1 LVILF
6 NNKIKKIHIILIKIL
21 PFFLFYVI
29 FLRFYAPRFILSS
42 SAQTTTIIIIIVLIM
57 IGVIMNNYL
66 TITIELLFNI
76 T

>member
-1 LVILF
+1 MSGSLNLLKRIVSKCVILDG
-6 NNKIKKIHIILIKIL
+6 IIYR
-21 PFFLFYVI
+21 FYVI